1 MAPILIFVALDIMSQ
16 AFEACPKRH
25 FPAVAFSFFPIVAR
39 LLQIKLSDTTYVSAA
54 HFTELLNKTGR
65 TLPELLVIVALGNG
79 FILTAML
86 WGAFIAILID
96 KKLKLASAYLILIAV
111 FTFFGIIHS
120 AIPDGNMYLP
130 WNLSD
135 TLRLIPYQFT
145 AAYVILAAVTF
156 SLSFIKKDKGELTT
170 A

>member
-1 MAPILIFVALDIMSQ
+1 M
-16 AFEACPKRH
+16 
-25 FPAVAFSFFPIVAR
+25 
-39 LLQIKLSDTTYVSAA
+39 
-54 HFTELLNKTGR
+54 
-65 TLPELLVIVALGNG
+65 ALGNG

-111 FTFFGIIHS
+111 FTFFRIIHS